1 MLNLLAGLG
10 LGAAGGITE
19 GLGWMNQGK
28 DYSKAFSQG
37 SQQLQQ
43 GIGDLAN
50 RTAFSAAGRVGQP
63 QVRAG
68 FQRAQDQYSTENAA
82 TRAMMNRMLQEA
94 AAGKSMALGNQAAT
108 NRMLQKQS
116 GNALTSTQN
125 MLMAGG
131 MPMSGIGAAMG
142 NVAGQLGGNLG
153 QVALGAGEASRA
165 AGQFAGQMAGGAAG
179 LREQNL
185 ASRFQRLIAP
195 EMMQMNQGALQ
206 AYGMGIPSVSQQ
218 ASEQSILKNPFQG
231 LAGGLGLAGGGMI
244 QKFIGGLV

>member
-10 LGAAGGITE
+10 LGAAGGIAE
-19 GLGWMNQGK
+19 GLGWTDQGK

-68 FQRAQDQYSTENAA
+68 FQRAQDQYSTEDAA

-142 NVAGQLGGNLG
+142 SVAGQLGGNLG

-244 QKFIGGLV
+244 QKFMGGLV